1 MEPLIVRIHITQS
14 ICRYCLRMDRPV
26 RDKSV
31 KITGDSRRQ
40 MPHFYAT
47 AKFDTKVPPPS
58 STKIPRLF
66 ECSHICVVGC
76 VIGP

>member
-47 AKFDTKVPPPS
+47 AKFDTKVPPPLIRKFLVS
-58 STKIPRLF
+58 SSVLIYV
-66 ECSHICVVGC
+66 SSAV
-76 VIGP
+76 